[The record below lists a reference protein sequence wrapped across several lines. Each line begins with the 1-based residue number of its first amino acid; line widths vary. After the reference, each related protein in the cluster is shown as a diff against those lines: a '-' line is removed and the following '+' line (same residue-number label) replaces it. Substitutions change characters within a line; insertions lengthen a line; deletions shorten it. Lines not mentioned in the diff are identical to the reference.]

1 VGHAAADEA
10 EQVVGGCAWMRG
22 RRMLFRD
29 GKLVCEMDGNR
40 KLLEW
45 AGADLAAKT
54 MRVVAKYMLYF
65 DV

>member
-10 EQVVGGCAWMRG
+10 EQVVGDCAWMRG

-29 GKLVCEMDGNR
+29 GKLVCQMDENG

-45 AGADLAAKT
+45 AVRTLLRK
-54 MRVVAKYMLYF
+54 R
-65 DV
+65 